1 MRGKQA
7 PKREILPDPKYHNI
21 SVEKFIH
28 YVMRRGKKTVAQ
40 KVVYGAFTEIE
51 EKLKQEPIGVF
62 DAAIRNVSPV
72 LEVKSRRIG
81 GANFQVP
88 IPVRGERKY
97 NLACRWL
104 IEAAKNRKGLPMAKK
119 LAQELMDASQNQ
131 GTAVKK
137 RIDVHRMAEA
147 NRAFAHFAR

>member
-7 PKREILPDPKYHNI
+7 PKREIPPDPKYHNVA
-21 SVEKFIH
+21 VEKLIR
-28 YVMRRGKKTVAQ
+28 YVMRKGKKTVAQ
-40 KVVYGAFTEIE
+40 KVVYGAFSQIE
-51 EKLKQEPIGVF
+51 ETVKQDPVNVF
-62 DAAIRNVSPV
+62 DTAIRNVSPV

-88 IPVRGERKY
+88 IPVRGERRF

-104 IEAAKNRKGLPMAKK
+104 IEAARSRKGMPMSKK
-119 LAQELMDASQNQ
+119 FAQELVDASQNQ